1 MSKSKKILYNMVLI
15 ALFSALSFVGTYIA
29 IPIGTSK
36 VHLGNFVCILAGLLC
51 GGLIGGLSG
60 SLGMGLNDLLSG
72 YGVDTCIR
80 TLIVKFILGLFAGLL
95 FRYFLKKE
103 KNINYL
109 FFIISFIF
117 LILFITFLTLYLA
130 KGEVIDLGKKKLSI
144 SIILISLLGVMFA
157 FFLIIQ
163 IFIYKINKI
172 QKYVLASVSL
182 ASLLNVVLEFL
193 LKIPFKV
200 LMANMTWEQSFI
212 YALSSLPGALITSI
226 VTSIIVTCIYL
237 PLYEGTK
244 RFNKLNNLND
254 MILDITTYKKESS
267 PNNEENSN

>member
-60 SLGMGLNDLLSG
+60 SIGMGLNDLLSG

-95 FRYFLKKE
+95 FRYLIKKE

-109 FFIISFIF
+109 FFIISGIF
-117 LILFITFLTLYLA
+117 LILFITFLTLYLT

-144 SIILISLLGVMFA
+144 SILLISLLGVMFA

-163 IFIYKINKI
+163 IFIFKINKI
-172 QKYVLASVSL
+172 QKYVLASVAL

-254 MILDITTYKKESS
+254 IVLDITTYKKESS
-267 PNNEENSN
+267 PNNEEDYN